1 MQVRGTVGAGDSF
14 VALLILSI
22 AQRKSLSDAFRM
34 AIAGGCAALLS
45 PGTGLASPDVV
56 NQLAPQVEVKTL

>member
-1 MQVRGTVGAGDSF
+1 
-14 VALLILSI
+14 L
-22 AQRKSLSDAFRM
+22 AQRQGLVDAFRM

-56 NQLAPQVEVKTL
+56 KQLAPQVEIQTL